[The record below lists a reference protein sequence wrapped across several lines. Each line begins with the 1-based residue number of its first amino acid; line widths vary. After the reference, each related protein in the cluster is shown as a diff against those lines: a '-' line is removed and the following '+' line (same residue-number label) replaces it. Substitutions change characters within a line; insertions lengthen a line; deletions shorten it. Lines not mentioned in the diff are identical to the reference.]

1 MYSRPPLCILFKV
14 PNARKILTIRTL
26 LTPHKSALSFGLLA
40 VIGEGIAN
48 LLEPWPLKLVL
59 DEVLKPK
66 ASSSG
71 LSNFVHRIVGADK
84 MNVLY
89 FACAA
94 VLGIAIFDAIC
105 TYAEKYLTT
114 SVGQWVTHELR
125 RRLYAHIQRLSLAF
139 HTETRT
145 GDLISRVTDDIDSVQ
160 SFITSNMLGGL
171 VDAITLLGMIAVMF
185 YLSWQFTLIALSVA
199 PVLFF
204 IVYTYTR
211 NIKKAS
217 RAVRKKEGEILSVVE
232 ESLTSIKLVKAFA
245 REDYEVKRLE
255 NQSLET
261 VEVSLKARALKAK
274 LQPMVQV
281 IVAIGTGLVLWFGTR
296 LVLHGALETGSLI
309 VFLSYLGKMY
319 KPMQDLSKMTDSYS
333 KAAVGYERI
342 QEVLK
347 AEDEV
352 TDAPRAAKAPRFLGR
367 IQFDHVSFQYE
378 NEQPILND
386 ISFTIEKGEMIALV
400 GPTGAGKTT
409 IVSLISRFYDP
420 TAGAIK
426 IDGVDIRKYKQE
438 SLRQQISWVL
448 QDCVLFH
455 STIWQ
460 NIAYGKPNAT
470 RQEIMRAAELAN
482 AAEFIEKMPDG
493 YDTLVGERGATLSGG
508 QRQRLAIAR
517 AIIRNSPILILDE
530 PTSGLDA
537 ASEKLVFEA
546 LERLTEGKTCIVI
559 AHRLATIRKAN
570 EIYVVQDGGIA
581 ERGTHD
587 QLIERGGS
595 YAELAQLQFPDEVPA

>member
-1 MYSRPPLCILFKV
+1 MSLSIRAVLRPHR
-14 PNARKILTIRTL
+14 A
-26 LTPHKSALSFGLLA
+26 ALSLGLLA
-40 VIGEGIAN
+40 ALGEALAN

-59 DEVLKPK
+59 DAVLKSK
-66 ASSSG
+66 NSTG
-71 LSNFVHRIVGADK
+71 WLWNLVHRIAGTDK
-84 MNVLY
+84 FSILH
-89 FACAA
+89 FACFA

-114 SVGQWVTHELR
+114 SVGQWVTHDLR
-125 RRLYAHIQRLSLAF
+125 RSLYAHMQRMSLAF
-139 HTETRT
+139 HTEART

-171 VDAITLLGMIAVMF
+171 VDAITLAGMIGVMF

-199 PVLFF
+199 PILFF

-232 ESLTSIKLVKAFA
+232 EALTSIRIVKAFA

-261 VEVSLKARALKAK
+261 VEVSLKARTLKAK

-296 LVLHGALETGSLI
+296 LVLRGSISTGSLI
-309 VFLSYLGKMY
+309 VFLTYLGKMY

-342 QEVLK
+342 KEVLQ
-347 AEDEV
+347 ADS
-352 TDAPRAAKAPRFLGR
+352 TIPDLPRAKRAPRFKGLIEFVR
-367 IQFDHVSFQYE
+367 VSFQYQ
-378 NEQPILND
+378 NEQPILSNV
-386 ISFTIEKGEMIALV
+386 SFEIRPGKMVALV
-400 GPTGAGKTT
+400 GPTGAGKST

-420 TAGAIK
+420 THGIVL
-426 IDGVDIRKYKQE
+426 IDGTDVRQFKQE

-448 QDCVLFH
+448 QDCMLFH

-470 RQEIMRAAELAN
+470 RDEIIRAAELAN
-482 AAEFIEKMPDG
+482 ASEFIDKLPDG
-493 YDTLVGERGATLSGG
+493 YDTLVGERGMTLSGG

-546 LERLTEGKTCIVI
+546 IERLIEGKTCIVI
-559 AHRLATIRKAN
+559 AHRLATIRKAD
-570 EIYVVQDGGIA
+570 EIFVIQDGGII

-587 QLIERGGS
+587 QLVAQGGT
-595 YAELAQLQFPDEVPA
+595 YAELANLQFPEEVTA